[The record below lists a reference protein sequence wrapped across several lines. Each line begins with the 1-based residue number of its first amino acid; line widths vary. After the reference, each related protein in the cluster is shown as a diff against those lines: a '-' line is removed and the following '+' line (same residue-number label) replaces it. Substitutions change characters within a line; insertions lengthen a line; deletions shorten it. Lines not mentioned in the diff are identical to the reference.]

1 MDNMEIK
8 SASEGTHSE
17 IAAGDE
23 KPVMILQS
31 PEKERSGVEES
42 PGAAISSDS
51 DQSRC
56 PPELN
61 LPPPPPEIIME
72 GRSTSFSQD
81 EHNVVNSPT
90 SQVTLHVHD
99 MEEKSESEMVEEKE
113 EESPL
118 DENLPEAG
126 ELLEK
131 LVSSIAYL
139 TKAPEDEEEQ
149 TSLPI
154 EANHDHIQTPTVDE
168 DCAKDSAE
176 NESASPSADV
186 KT

>member
-1 MDNMEIK
+1 
-8 SASEGTHSE
+8 
-17 IAAGDE
+17 
-23 KPVMILQS
+23 MILQS

-42 PGAAISSDS
+42 PEAFISYDHS
-51 DQSRC
+51 DQSHC
-56 PPELN
+56 PPEPN
-61 LPPPPPEIIME
+61 LPPPPTEIIAE

-90 SQVTLHVHD
+90 SQVTTHVD
-99 MEEKSESEMVEEKE
+99 DREEKNESEMVEEKE
-113 EESPL
+113 EETHL

-154 EANHDHIQTPTVDE
+154 VANYDHIKTPIADE
-168 DCAKDSAE
+168 DFAK
-176 NESASPSADV
+176 
-186 KT
+186 